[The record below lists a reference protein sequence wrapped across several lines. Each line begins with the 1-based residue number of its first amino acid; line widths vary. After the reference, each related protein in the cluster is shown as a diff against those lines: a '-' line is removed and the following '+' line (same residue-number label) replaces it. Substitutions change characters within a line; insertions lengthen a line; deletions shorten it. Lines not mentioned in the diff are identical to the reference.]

1 MANMVTPM
9 GPRAT
14 RASSVPGN
22 SFLMIGDTNQMIA
35 KQGYGG
41 FPSHHQRVPTPQR
54 SPVAIVDGVAGDLGP
69 IALVHPVVVQR
80 FHNTRHLLPVAVI
93 AALVILVICGTTMG
107 FQREQ
112 VDPVTGAKVTVV
124 DSLKIIYAILFSL
137 GGASLVV
144 LMMIGYEHIRAM

>member
-14 RASSVPGN
+14 RASVAPGTTG
-22 SFLMIGDTNQMIA
+22 FLMLGDGNTIA
-35 KQGYGG
+35 LQGKGG